1 MENEKV
7 KKIYED
13 YGEPL
18 FHYLLFLLSNK
29 ADAED
34 VLENLFLKIVRHQKR
49 IFRTR
54 NLKSYLF
61 AIARNEARDF
71 IKVQIKNRKLQE
83 KMANT
88 LLEPREKNISF
99 EEKEKVNLALS
110 ELPVEQKE
118 VITLKIWQGFT
129 FREISRILKV
139 SSDTCA
145 SRYRYAIEKLKEKL
159 KI

>member
-1 MENEKV
+1 MKNEKIR
-7 KKIYED
+7 KLYED
-13 YGEPL
+13 YGESL
-18 FHYLLFLLSNK
+18 LHYLLFLLSNR

-34 VLENLFLKIVRHQKR
+34 VLANLFLKIVRHQKR
-49 IFRTR
+49 IFRVR

-61 AIARNEARDF
+61 AMARNETNDF
-71 IKVQIKNRKLQE
+71 IKGKIKSRKLE
-83 KMANT
+83 ERMANT
-88 LLEPREKNISF
+88 LLEPNNKSISF

-110 ELPVEQKE
+110 KLPVEQRE

-129 FREISRILKV
+129 FNEISQILKI

-145 SRYRYAIEKLKEKL
+145 SRYLYAIEKLKEKL